1 MTTLVLTIL
10 LSTATIL
17 SIVWSI
23 SSYRRHRLNLRISR
37 ELKKIIDATD
47 QNISKAKAAIQE
59 SKNTLDKHQ
68 TKQASGG
75 ISTSGP
81 EFMQSPELMA
91 TIITVLIAKF
101 GDQRLNINDFMIPD
115 EAAVAV
121 YVDVETEE
129 IILSLD
135 PNLSLEASYASALAK
150 TDDTT
155 YH

>member
-1 MTTLVLTIL
+1 M
-10 LSTATIL
+10 
-17 SIVWSI
+17 
-23 SSYRRHRLNLRISR
+23 
-37 ELKKIIDATD
+37 
-47 QNISKAKAAIQE
+47 
-59 SKNTLDKHQ
+59 
-68 TKQASGG
+68 
-75 ISTSGP
+75 
-81 EFMQSPELMA
+81 
-91 TIITVLIAKF
+91 IAKF

>member
-10 LSTATIL
+10 LSTATML

-59 SKNTLDKHQ
+59 SQDTIEKHQ
-68 TKQASGG
+68 TNHAAAG
-75 ISTSGP
+75 ISTTGP
-81 EFMQSPELMA
+81 EFMESPELMA
-91 TIITVLIAKF
+91 TVITVLIAKF

-115 EAAVAV
+115 EAAVSV

>member
-10 LSTATIL
+10 LSTATVL

-23 SSYRRHRLNLRISR
+23 SSYRRHRLNLHISR

-59 SKNTLDKHQ
+59 SKDTIDKHQ
-68 TKQASGG
+68 TKQATAG

-81 EFMQSPELMA
+81 ECMESPELMA

-101 GDQRLNINDFMIPD
+101 GDQRLSINDFMIPD

>member
-10 LSTATIL
+10 LSTATML

-59 SKNTLDKHQ
+59 SQDTIEKHQ
-68 TKQASGG
+68 TNQTAAG
-75 ISTSGP
+75 ISTTGP
-81 EFMQSPELMA
+81 EFMESPELMA
-91 TIITVLIAKF
+91 TVITVLIAKF

-115 EAAVAV
+115 EAAVSV